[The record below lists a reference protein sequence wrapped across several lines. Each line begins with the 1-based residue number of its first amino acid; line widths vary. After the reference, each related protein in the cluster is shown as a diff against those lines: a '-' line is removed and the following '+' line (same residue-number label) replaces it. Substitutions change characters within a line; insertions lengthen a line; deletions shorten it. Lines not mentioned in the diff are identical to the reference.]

1 MKKVIGLCLV
11 VLLSSTSV
19 FARENRRMD
28 KRKMDPSARCEKMIA
43 DLKLVEFRKLHK
55 EYLDKAQKEREA
67 MKAEREKQ
75 REKMLAMREDKNAQM
90 KKILTEEQYKQYLEK
105 QQPKGNKHGRKH
117 LGNGRR

>member
-28 KRKMDPSARCEKMIA
+28 KRKMDPSARCEA
-43 DLKLVEFRKLHK
+43 VEFRKLQK
-55 EYLDKAQKEREA
+55 EYMEKAQKEREA

>member
-43 DLKLVEFRKLHK
+43 DLKLDEKQAVEFRKFKKSIWKRLK
-55 EYLDKAQKEREA
+55 
-67 MKAEREKQ
+67 
-75 REKMLAMREDKNAQM
+75 KNV
-90 KKILTEEQYKQYLEK
+90 
-105 QQPKGNKHGRKH
+105 
-117 LGNGRR
+117 RR

>member
-43 DLKLVEFRKLHK
+43 DLKL
-55 EYLDKAQKEREA
+55 
-67 MKAEREKQ
+67 
-75 REKMLAMREDKNAQM
+75 MRNKRWSSVNFKKSIWKRLKKNV
-90 KKILTEEQYKQYLEK
+90 
-105 QQPKGNKHGRKH
+105 
-117 LGNGRR
+117 RR

>member
-43 DLKLVEFRKLHK
+43 DLKL
-55 EYLDKAQKEREA
+55 D
-67 MKAEREKQ
+67 EKQ
-75 REKMLAMREDKNAQM
+75 AWSSVNFKKSIWKRLRKNV
-90 KKILTEEQYKQYLEK
+90 
-105 QQPKGNKHGRKH
+105 
-117 LGNGRR
+117 RR

>member
-43 DLKLVEFRKLHK
+43 DLKLDEKQAVEFRKLQK
-55 EYLDKAQKEREA
+55 EYKA

>member
-43 DLKLVEFRKLHK
+43 DLKLDEKQAVEFRKLQK
-55 EYLDKAQKEREA
+55 EYMEKAQKEREA

-75 REKMLAMREDKNAQM
+75 REKMLAMREDKNAQ
-90 KKILTEEQYKQYLEK
+90 IRGTE
-105 QQPKGNKHGRKH
+105 RSV
-117 LGNGRR
+117 

>member
-43 DLKLVEFRKLHK
+43 DLKL
-55 EYLDKAQKEREA
+55 D
-67 MKAEREKQ
+67 EKQ
-75 REKMLAMREDKNAQM
+75 AVTCYTK
-90 KKILTEEQYKQYLEK
+90 
-105 QQPKGNKHGRKH
+105 P
-117 LGNGRR
+117 RRRGIPSPNSNWVLPMSMVVV

>member
-43 DLKLVEFRKLHK
+43 DLKLDEKQAV
-55 EYLDKAQKEREA
+55 EA

>member
-43 DLKLVEFRKLHK
+43 DLKLDEKQAVEFRKLQK
-55 EYLDKAQKEREA
+55 EYMEKAQ
-67 MKAEREKQ
+67 
-75 REKMLAMREDKNAQM
+75 